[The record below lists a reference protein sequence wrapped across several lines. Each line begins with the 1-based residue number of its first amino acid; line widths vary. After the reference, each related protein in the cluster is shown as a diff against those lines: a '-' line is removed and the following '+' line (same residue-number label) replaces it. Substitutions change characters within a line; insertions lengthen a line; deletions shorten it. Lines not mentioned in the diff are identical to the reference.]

1 MQRRTVIAALF
12 GATAIF
18 ALLLSLFLAVGLQHE
33 GAVADEP
40 PPLPDEEDEDLPP
53 LPATPTAAVIEDQ
66 LSGCTGNYQAVYGFD
81 NAAKTFTRF
90 IPGQPAVSTLTEM
103 QLGAGYMILASAN
116 CTLVNGTNTWALS
129 SGWNFIG
136 WR

>member
-1 MQRRTVIAALF
+1 MHGRTVIGVLF
-12 GATAIF
+12 GATAIV
-18 ALLLSLFLAVGLQHE
+18 ALLLALLLGAGLQNQ
-33 GAVADEP
+33 GAIADEP

-66 LSGCTGNYQAVYGFD
+66 LTGCAGNYQAVYGLD
-81 NAAKTFTRF
+81 NVNKTFTRF
-90 IPGQPAVSTLTEM
+90 FPGQPAISTLSEM
-103 QLGAGYMILASAN
+103 QAGAGYMLLVNAN
-116 CTLVNGTNTWALS
+116 CTLVNGTYTWPLS